1 MTPSIG
7 LDVIDRLTGGRLG
20 VFDVMC
26 PRRGPFRRSARNQ
39 RRQVLRVWKIE
50 PSFATFCCAR
60 CGVHGH
66 VLYRDGKRPDAAK
79 FAKARADAAEH
90 DRIHKA
96 NRLSLA
102 RWFWQRRKPLKGSIA
117 EVYLREARHI
127 RLDRWPATLGFL
139 PALGGY
145 PCAMIAAFGLA
156 HEIEPGVIAIDDA
169 AMHGMHLTRLLL
181 SKP

>member
-26 PRRGPFRRSARNQ
+26 PRCGPFRRSARNQ

-79 FAKARADAAEH
+79 FAKARADAAAADDLPQLMALYKQGAETGGFESGV
-90 DRIHKA
+90 
-96 NRLSLA
+96 RLALQKILVSPEFIF
-102 RWFWQRRKPLKGSIA
+102 RA
-117 EVYLREARHI
+117 EFDPAGVSRE
-127 RLDRWPATLGFL
+127 RL
-139 PALGGY
+139 
-145 PCAMIAAFGLA
+145 
-156 HEIEPGVIAIDDA
+156 PG
-169 AMHGMHLTRLLL
+169 
-181 SKP
+181 